1 MMNKRFCIAKLLPV
15 WCAISAVIVIAGII
29 VFALFGFSYASSEY
43 KTVEVTYNAVV
54 TINEKE
60 EDLQN
65 ICESTFT
72 EKGLSYSQKDITD
85 SLSSTYLSKTGEIV
99 LTYTFSGNSSD
110 ESLNA
115 AVTAI
120 KTRLSENELYTD
132 IAVSRHSAENVVF
145 YESVWRGAIA
155 IAVGAVVA
163 LVYIGIRF
171 GVASALTG
179 LAACVHDVLL
189 TLAILALVRIPL
201 YAYTPL
207 LFAAIAALLSLLF
220 WVLQCMKRRENFKDP
235 AYVALSAEEAVAECY
250 KTSKKTGLIAAG
262 VLVVIL
268 AILGAVASAGVRLFM
283 LPAIVPVVVCA
294 YSSLVFATSLFVP
307 VKAKF
312 DKIKS
317 KHKRYEG
324 KKKAEK
330 AEA

>member
-1 MMNKRFCIAKLLPV
+1 MSKRFCIAKLLPV

-29 VFALFGFSYASSEY
+29 VFALLGFNQVSSEY

-54 TINEKE
+54 TTNEKE
-60 EDLQN
+60 EDLQTV
-65 ICESTFT
+65 CESAFNQN
-72 EKGLSYSQKDITD
+72 GLSYSDKKIAD
-85 SLSSTYLSKTGEIV
+85 SLSSSYLSKTGEMV
-99 LTYTFSGNSSD
+99 LTYTFSGNASD
-110 ESLNA
+110 DALQA

-120 KTRLSENELYTD
+120 KAQLSQNELYSD
-132 IAVSRHSAENVVF
+132 VAVSNHSAENIGF
-145 YESVWRGAIA
+145 YEAVWRGAIA

-171 GVASALTG
+171 GVGSALTG
-179 LAACVHDVLL
+179 LVACVHDVLL
-189 TLAILALVRIPL
+189 TLAILALVRLPL

-220 WVLQCMKRRENFKDP
+220 WMLQCMKRRENFKDP
-235 AYVALSAEEAVAECY
+235 AYVALSAEEAVAESY
-250 KTSKKTGLIAAG
+250 RTSYKTGLIATG
-262 VLVVIL
+262 VLAVVL
-268 AILGAVASAGVRLFM
+268 VALGAIASAGVRLFM
-283 LPAIVPVVVCA
+283 LPALIPVAVCA

-330 AEA
+330 AEV